1 MDSKNKKRER
11 VGRIV
16 GVKDE
21 IVQIEYLFG
30 DLFSGEIIVLK
41 DNPEIKLEVY
51 NSPLPNIYNC
61 IILNP
66 WHRVKRDQLV
76 IPTGKFLE
84 IEVGTNLL
92 GRVIDTFGNPLDG
105 LEKPNSFDK
114 LPIYRNLKYEEIVGS
129 KEIIET
135 GIKAID
141 FFVPLVKGGKLG
153 LFGGAG
159 VGKTVLLTELIH
171 NVAFFHRGISIFAGI
186 GERIREGHELYETL
200 KENKVLPSVV
210 LVFGQMNESAAIR
223 FRVGFSAV
231 TIAEYFRDNYNTD
244 VLFFVD
250 NIYRFVQA
258 GNELSNLLSIIPSE
272 DGYQPTLDS
281 EIASLEERIVSN
293 RNGSITSVQAVY
305 VPADD
310 ITDTGVQTIFS
321 YFDSMAI
328 LSRDIYQ
335 EGRKPAIDPLE
346 SSSSLINPEII
357 GKEHFELLIKAKQI
371 LERYRNLKK
380 IVSIV
385 GESELSPHDRIVY
398 QRAKK
403 LLNFMTQDFFVVSDQ
418 TGRPGKYVKKEKTL
432 FGVKSII
439 DGKFDNIPAEKFL
452 NIGGIEDIK
461 I

>member
-1 MDSKNKKRER
+1 MESKNKKKRG
-11 VGRIV
+11 VGKIV
-16 GVKDE
+16 GIRE
-21 IVQIEYLFG
+21 EMVQIEYLSG
-30 DLFSGEIIVLK
+30 KLFPGEILELK
-41 DNPEIKLEVY
+41 ENPLVKLEVY
-51 NSPLPNIYNC
+51 NSPASSLYNC
-61 IILNP
+61 ILLNKYP
-66 WHRVKRDQLV
+66 LFRDQEV
-76 IPTGKFLE
+76 VPTGNFLE
-84 IEVGTNLL
+84 IGVGLDLL
-92 GRVIDTFGNPLDG
+92 GRVIDVFGNPIDG
-105 LEKPNSFDK
+105 LPQPKVADR
-114 LPIYRNLKYEEIVGS
+114 LPIYQSLSYEEVESS
-129 KEIIET
+129 KEVIET

-141 FFVPLVKGGKLG
+141 FFTPLIKGGKLG

-171 NVAFFHRGISIFAGI
+171 NIAFFHKGISVFAGI

-210 LVFGQMNESAAIR
+210 LVYGQMNESAAVR
-223 FRVGFSAV
+223 FKVGFSAI
-231 TIAEYFRDNYNTD
+231 TIAEYFRDYYSKD
-244 VLFFVD
+244 VLFFID

-281 EIASLEERIVSN
+281 EVASLEERIVSN
-293 RNGSITSVQAVY
+293 KNGSITSVQAVY

-310 ITDTGVQTIFS
+310 ITDIGVQTIFS

-335 EGRKPAIDPLE
+335 EGIRPAIDPLE

-357 GKEHFELLIKAKQI
+357 GTKHFTLLVETKKI

-385 GESELSPHDRIVY
+385 GESELSPRDRIIY
-398 QRAKK
+398 QRAQR
-403 LLNFMTQDFFVVSDQ
+403 LINFMTQDFFVVSDQ

-432 FGVKSII
+432 AGIEAII
-439 DGKFDNIPAEKFL
+439 SGKTDTVEPKRFL
-452 NIGGIEDIK
+452 NIGGLEDLK
-461 I
+461 L